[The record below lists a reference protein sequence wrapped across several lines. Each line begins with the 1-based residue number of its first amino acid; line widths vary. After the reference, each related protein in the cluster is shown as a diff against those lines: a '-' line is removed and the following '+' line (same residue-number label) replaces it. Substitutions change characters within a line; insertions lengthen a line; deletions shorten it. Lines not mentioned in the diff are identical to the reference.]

1 MKARRNKTSNRNKSR
16 NDEQSGGPHPLV
28 RAPREMVF
36 TTEFHAFLRR
46 TDIGTP
52 GVAAADYINIGYF
65 PKATAFLAAFDQY
78 RIMDATF
85 EFIPQ
90 NVTSFIAAGTVAT
103 VAPTNVYNHNILVTA
118 IDTDDANVP
127 ATENAVLTHE
137 SAVVHGPFTKPYK
150 RSFVPALAVEV
161 YQTGGFGGYA
171 NRTRQWCDS
180 ASSNIQHYGLK
191 SWIDHGTTAPT
202 STVYATIYIHCTV
215 QWRKV
220 F

>member
-1 MKARRNKTSNRNKSR
+1 MRAKRNNKVAKRNQK
-16 NDEQSGGPHPLV
+16 NAEQAGGPIPLV
-28 RAPREMVF
+28 RAPKEMVF

-46 TDIGTP
+46 TDASTP
-52 GVAAADYINIGYF
+52 SFGAGDYVNVGYF
-65 PKATAFLAAFDQY
+65 PKAAAFFTAFDQY
-78 RIMDATF
+78 RIMDTTF

-103 VAPTNVYNHNILVTA
+103 VAPTNVYNHNMLVTA
-118 IDTDDANVP
+118 VDTDDVNTPAN
-127 ATENAVLTHE
+127 ENAVLTHE
-137 SAVVHGPFTKPYK
+137 SAVIHGPFTRPYK

-180 ASSNIQHYGLK
+180 ASPNIQHYGMK
-191 SWIDHGTTAPT
+191 HWVDHGTTAPT
-202 STVYATIYIHCTV
+202 GTVYYTIYIHCTV